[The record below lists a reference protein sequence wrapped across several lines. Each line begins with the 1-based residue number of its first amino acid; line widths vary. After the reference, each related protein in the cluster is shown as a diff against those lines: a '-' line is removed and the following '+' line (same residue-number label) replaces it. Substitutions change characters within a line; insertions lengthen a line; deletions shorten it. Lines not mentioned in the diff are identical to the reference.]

1 MEFLPNDPQNMPDET
16 RPAHLNV
23 RDKVIKYL
31 ESSDDLGGTI
41 QQFIGDELVTDTA
54 RILYDA
60 EDDKLGRINDLFN
73 VAIGK
78 VADYIEKAYTVDSL
92 AFVIYSESIK
102 DI

>member
-16 RPAHLNV
+16 RPEHLNV
-23 RDKVIKYL
+23 RYKVIKYL

-78 VADYIEKAYTVDSL
+78 AADCIEKAYTVDSF
-92 AFVIYSESIK
+92 AFAIYSEAVK